1 MLTYHCY
8 KDSRTKVISVK
19 SIARLARVVHVFL
32 KRHDFSKFI
41 YLTYLKKILTQYDI
55 LGRLLEK
62 FRIAYSDEL
71 KISNPSL
78 FDQMDQEVL
87 KKFDAVNNC
96 LQVLVLKS
104 KDVNE
109 ILVVANT
116 HLYFQPEADQVRY
129 LQSLAAII
137 FLENQCIQLKKQVG
151 FFKDVS
157 PLLGY

>member
-1 MLTYHCY
+1 M
-8 KDSRTKVISVK
+8 TK
-19 SIARLARVVHVFL
+19 
-32 KRHDFSKFI
+32 
-41 YLTYLKKILTQYDI
+41 YDI
-55 LGRLLEK
+55 FGRLLEK
-62 FRIAYSDEL
+62 FRISYSDEL